1 MIPLAVPNLSGR
13 EADYLREC
21 IDTGFVS
28 SVGPFTTRFEGMAAS
43 ACGAAH
49 AVAVSSGTAAL
60 HLALVV
66 AGVKPGDLVIAPSFT
81 FIATANA
88 IAHCGATPWLMD
100 VDAASWTLDAAV
112 VAAVLA
118 GQTERLDDRVVHRAT
133 GRRVAALLPVYALG
147 NPPDM
152 HALARVARACG
163 LPLIADA
170 APGLGATC
178 RGEPLGSLAEI
189 SILSFNGNK
198 TVTAGG
204 GGILAT
210 GDEAAAARARHLS
223 TTAKAGADYHHDE
236 IGYNYRMTNLQAAVG
251 CAQLEQLETF
261 VARKQAIRRRYDEAF
276 SGLAGF
282 EPLPQPPWGESAC
295 WMSGTLLP
303 HGTTPADFCAAL
315 RERGIEARPF
325 WKPVHLQPPYRHAP
339 RELMT
344 VTEGIWARIL
354 TLPCS
359 TSLTDDE
366 QAQVV
371 AAVHD
376 LAARHPSGAQA

>member
-13 EADYLREC
+13 EAAYLREC
-21 IDTGFVS
+21 VDTGFVS
-28 SVGPFTTRFEGMAAS
+28 SVGPFTTRFEGMAAA
-43 ACGAAH
+43 ACGSPH

-66 AGVKPGDLVIAPSFT
+66 AGVQPGDLVIAPSFT

-100 VDAASWTLDAAV
+100 VDPAGWTLDAAV
-112 VAAVLA
+112 VAAALA
-118 GQTERLDDRVVHRAT
+118 DRTERRGDRVVHRAT
-133 GRRVAALLPVYALG
+133 GRRVAAVLPVYTLG

-152 HALARVARACG
+152 HALSRVAAAHG
-163 LPLIADA
+163 LPLVADA

-178 RGEPLGSLAEI
+178 RGEPLGRLAGI
-189 SILSFNGNK
+189 SIVSFNGNK

-210 GDEAAAARARHLS
+210 RDEAMAARARHLS

-251 CAQLEQLETF
+251 CAQLEQLDAF
-261 VARKQAIRRRYDEAF
+261 LARKRAIRRRYDEAF
-276 SGLAGF
+276 GGLPGF
-282 EPLPQPPWGESAC
+282 EPLPQPAWGESAC
-295 WMSGTLLP
+295 WLSGTLLP
-303 HGTTPADFCAAL
+303 PGATPAAFSAAL

-339 RELMT
+339 CEPVPVTDAVWTRVLT
-344 VTEGIWARIL
+344 V
-354 TLPCS
+354 PCS
-359 TSLTDDE
+359 TSLTDGE

-371 AAVHD
+371 AAVRD
-376 LAARHPSGAQA
+376 QAARQAPGARM